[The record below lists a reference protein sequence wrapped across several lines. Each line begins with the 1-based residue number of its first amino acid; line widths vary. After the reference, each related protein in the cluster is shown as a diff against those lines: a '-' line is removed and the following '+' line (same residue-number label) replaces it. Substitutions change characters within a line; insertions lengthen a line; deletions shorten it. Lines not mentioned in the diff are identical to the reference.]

1 LEDDGENVDMFNYKN
16 TTEPEL
22 CNGKLTN
29 VLNELNEVKQKAVSK
44 GNKLMKKI
52 VEYIIK
58 GEKVNM
64 ELSSLNY
71 YDVLL
76 N

>member
-1 LEDDGENVDMFNYKN
+1 
-16 TTEPEL
+16 
-22 CNGKLTN
+22 